1 MQDEKSRAN
10 HTRRKEMS
18 LGARCLLLFVL
29 LLSVGV
35 FASRMV
41 TYHQLNQK
49 KEDLLEQKETYQ
61 QQIEQAEYYLRGS
74 IHYEDIVRIA
84 REKFNLAF
92 PDEIIYYSQQTPHS

>member
-1 MQDEKSRAN
+1 MQNEKSRTDRAP
-10 HTRRKEMS
+10 RKGMS
-18 LGARCLLLFVL
+18 LAARCLLLFVL
-29 LLSVGV
+29 LISVGI

-92 PDEIIYYSQQTPHS
+92 PDEIMYYSQQTPHS